1 MRAAISEAICI
12 DSLLPVL
19 RHLLGVCEAQ
29 KGLLEGSNSSLAM
42 REVRVSSC
50 SCTPSQSM
58 YCICYVA
65 RVAQCLSFS

>member
-1 MRAAISEAICI
+1 MRAAVSEAICI

-19 RHLLGVCEAQ
+19 RHLLGVCETQ

-58 YCICYVA
+58 YRICDVA
-65 RVAQCLSFS
+65 CVTYCV